1 MALDL
6 HERWA
11 GKARLAGR
19 MEAMAT
25 DACLAAVEA
34 MAGVAWADGEFAPA
48 ERALIEERIAL
59 SGLSRAERRGALK
72 TLEAPRSPAAIAA
85 DLSDDPR
92 NGRFV
97 LQQVVL
103 ECHADGVVDPS
114 ESAYVVELA
123 EALGLSAVEV
133 EQVEGDIA
141 AFYARHAEH
150 LRRSPA
156 ASAMRSL
163 VDRTTD
169 RIGRAVRSNSA
180 HLVQEI
186 RETKDLSRLLLKAGR
201 GEAWTSD
208 ERERAK
214 AQLLDICRTV
224 PALAIFA
231 LPGGGLLL
239 PVLIKV
245 LPFNVLPSAFAAGP
259 DGDDG

>member
-1 MALDL
+1 M
-6 HERWA
+6 
-11 GKARLAGR
+11 
-19 MEAMAT
+19 
-25 DACLAAVEA
+25 
-34 MAGVAWADGEFAPA
+34 
-48 ERALIEERIAL
+48 
-59 SGLSRAERRGALK
+59 
-72 TLEAPRSPAAIAA
+72 
-85 DLSDDPR
+85 

-97 LQQVVL
+97 LRQVVL

-150 LRRSPA
+150 LQRGPG

-163 VDRTTD
+163 VERTTE
-169 RIGRAVRSNSA
+169 RIAQAVRSNSA

-186 RETKDLSRLLLKAGR
+186 RETQDLSRLLLKAGR

-214 AQLLDICRTV
+214 GQLIDICRTV

-245 LPFNVLPSAFAAGP
+245 LPFNVLPSAFAGGH